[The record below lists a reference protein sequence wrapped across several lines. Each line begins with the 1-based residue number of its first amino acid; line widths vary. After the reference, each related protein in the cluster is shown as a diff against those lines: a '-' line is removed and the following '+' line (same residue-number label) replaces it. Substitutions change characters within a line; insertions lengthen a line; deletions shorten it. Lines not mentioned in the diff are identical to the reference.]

1 MNEKWRAYFELLRFP
16 AVFTAIADVMMGFL
30 VTFGALHPAAPFAVL
45 ATASAFLYLA
55 GMVLNDVFDA
65 NLDAA
70 ERPNRPLPSQRIAHR
85 SAMFLGWGLLL
96 CGVLLAAHL
105 GYHGN
110 SIRTTVVAIALAA
123 CIVLYDASAK
133 RTSFGPIVMGSCRA
147 LNVILGMSLATGI
160 GGMKFRPLR
169 NDELGLAAGIGIYI
183 AGVTIFARGETTTSE
198 RKRLLA
204 GVATIAAGISVVA
217 ASPDLTSPWI
227 LAIGMTPWLLLWLS
241 IGSVILRRCL
251 LAWRDPR
258 PETVQQAVR
267 TCLRSIIVIDAAIT
281 LGYCGPLW
289 GCAVLALLAPMLLL
303 ERWASTT

>member
-1 MNEKWRAYFELLRFP
+1 
-16 AVFTAIADVMMGFL
+16 
-30 VTFGALHPAAPFAVL
+30 
-45 ATASAFLYLA
+45 
-55 GMVLNDVFDA
+55 MVLNDVFDA

-70 ERPNRPLPSQRIAHR
+70 ERPNRPLPSQRVAHR

-133 RTSFGPIVMGSCRA
+133 RTSFGPIVMGSSRA
-147 LNVILGMSLATGI
+147 LNVILGMSLAAEI
-160 GGMKFRPLR
+160 GGMGFRSLR
-169 NDELGLAAGIGIYI
+169 VDEVGLAAGIGIYV
-183 AGVTIFARGETTTSE
+183 AGVTIFARGEAATSE
-198 RKRLLA
+198 RSRLLA
-204 GVATIAAGISVVA
+204 GLAIIAAGIFVVA
-217 ASPDLTSPWI
+217 NAPNFTSEWTI
-227 LAIGMTPWLLLWLS
+227 ALGMPKWLLLWLL
-241 IGSVILRRCL
+241 IAAVILRRCL

-258 PETVQQAVR
+258 PESVQQAVR

-281 LGYCGPLW
+281 LGYCGPFW
-289 GCAVLALLAPMLLL
+289 GCAVLALLAPTLLL